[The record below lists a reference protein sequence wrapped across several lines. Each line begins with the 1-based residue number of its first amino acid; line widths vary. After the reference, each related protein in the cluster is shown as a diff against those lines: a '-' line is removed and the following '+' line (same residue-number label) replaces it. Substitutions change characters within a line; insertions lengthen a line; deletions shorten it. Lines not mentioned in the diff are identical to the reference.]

1 MTTYFTPDPRL
12 PFHRETGDRP
22 RGRILEVSTR
32 SPDNLGRQLSAM
44 NLRAADDPQRRPVE
58 AVYQA
63 AKIYGA
69 GGPATPARS
78 GYEAKR
84 IDRERRRQGP
94 LAGFEHAGRRWP
106 LDTGTAF
113 YDWLWARS
121 ALACYGPKII
131 ERLQEYD
138 GFTDQFHRPG
148 AKACQ
153 AKTAAI
159 VAGMGE
165 RTRRAAA
172 DPDAWLL
179 EVNPARAAAPDGRR
193 RYAGIGSRQT
203 PAEVLD
209 RMRSIGAAMAEA
221 GWLLRSGAAQGADS
235 AFEAGAANAGGDRE
249 IWIPWNRY
257 NGRTPDDPAVR
268 IARNNDANRAIAAKR
283 HPIWHDLGQGA
294 QKLMVR
300 NVHQI
305 LGEDPDVPA
314 AVDIVLCWTEGGRG
328 SGGTGMA
335 LRLAADHRIPI
346 VDLGADRTR
355 LARAVTHAVDRGL
368 PGDVARLISQ
378 PERTDQPVQEAPANT
393 RFTRVARALVRLG
406 GDHSRMVARARELG
420 IPDAAQ
426 ISTPTRQADPAATHR
441 IVVTG
446 ESRPS
451 DRAAI
456 DAHLAKLAAKHP
468 ALTIVPAGQS
478 AGDTAIAWA
487 EANGHRVAYPR
498 ARTSTE
504 REPPST
510 RAARIL
516 DPRPDLVLDC
526 SAHWD
531 FRAQTV
537 VLAAETDSIPVTR
550 CPGIERRATSTEHV
564 LDQAKAERRKAPDGV
579 LDRTTDEPNPTPP
592 PAKKPGGRYAEVD
605 RHAELHLDAESS
617 RIARAAARRHRL
629 TQPHLLERA
638 LHVANSPS
646 KDTLLGAESWTT
658 RDRMDHDPLGTLT
671 TGIDQDALRQVLAA
685 ARTIASALGRARLK
699 RTTARTI
706 EPDTHGNRP
715 KLNAPEQ
722 HPAR

>member
-22 RGRILEVSTR
+22 RGRILEVSSR
-32 SPDNLGRQLSAM
+32 SPDSLGRQLSAM

-84 IDRERRRQGP
+84 IDRERRRHGP

-121 ALACYGPKII
+121 ALAAYGPKII

-148 AKACQ
+148 ARACQ

-172 DPDAWLL
+172 DPDAWLREL
-179 EVNPARAAAPDGRR
+179 TPARAPTAETRR

-203 PAEVLD
+203 PTEVLD
-209 RMRSIGAAMAEA
+209 QMRSIGAAMAEA

-235 AFEAGAANAGGDRE
+235 AFEAGAADAAGDRE
-249 IWIPWNRY
+249 IWIPWHRY
-257 NGRTPDDPAVR
+257 NERTPDDPTVR
-268 IARNNDANRAIAAKR
+268 IARHNDANRTIAAKR
-283 HPIWHDLGQGA
+283 HPRWHDLGQGA

-305 LGEDPDVPA
+305 LGEDPDDPA
-314 AVDIVLCWTEGGRG
+314 GVDVVICWTDGGRG

-355 LARAVTHAVDRGL
+355 LARAVSHAVDHGL
-368 PGDVARLISQ
+368 PTTAARLINQ
-378 PERTDQPVQEAPANT
+378 PQRTNPPPQEAPADT
-393 RFTRVARALVRLG
+393 RFTPG
-406 GDHSRMVARARELG
+406 PE
-420 IPDAAQ
+420 
-426 ISTPTRQADPAATHR
+426 TTRR
-441 IVVTG
+441 IVVIG

-456 DAHLAKLAAKHP
+456 DAQLAELAAKHDD
-468 ALTIVPAGQS
+468 LTVVPTGQS
-478 AGDTAIAWA
+478 AGDAAIAWA

-498 ARTSTE
+498 ARAGTG

-526 SAHWD
+526 SAQWD
-531 FRAQTV
+531 FRAQSI
-537 VLAAETDSIPVTR
+537 VLAAESDSIPVAR
-550 CPGIERRATSTEHV
+550 CPNIERQTTSTEHV
-564 LDQAKAERRKAPDGV
+564 LARAEDERRKAPDGV
-579 LDRTTDEPNPTPP
+579 LESDADEPAAPTPP
-592 PAKKPGGRYAEVD
+592 SAKKPAGRYAEVD
-605 RHAELHLDAESS
+605 RHVELHLDAESS

-629 TQPHLLERA
+629 TDPRLLERA
-638 LHVANSPS
+638 LHVANSPDR
-646 KDTLLGAESWTT
+646 DTLLDAESWTT

-671 TGIDQDALRQVLAA
+671 AGIDPPALHQVLAA
-685 ARTIASALGRARLK
+685 ARTIANALGRAHLERA
-699 RTTARTI
+699 TARTV

-715 KLNAPEQ
+715 RLDIREQ